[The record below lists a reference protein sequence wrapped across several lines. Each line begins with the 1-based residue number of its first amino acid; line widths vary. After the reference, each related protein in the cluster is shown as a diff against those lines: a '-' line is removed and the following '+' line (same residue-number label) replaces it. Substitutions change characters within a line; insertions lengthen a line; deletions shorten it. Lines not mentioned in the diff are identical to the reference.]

1 MVCNKLKVNMVS
13 LKTLYL
19 KIRGENGVDNSLGTQ
34 LLLPNNLFATRVEPL
49 LLKKKT
55 TQATNFQDPFLLLGS
70 ITLLINTYL
79 PTLQN

>member
-49 LLKKKT
+49 LLKK
-55 TQATNFQDPFLLLGS
+55 NYS
-70 ITLLINTYL
+70 SN
-79 PTLQN
+79 